1 MSRTRRRAVLIGGVC
16 APLVALGA
24 WSGGAG
30 ASGTAEHP
38 LSVLPNPA
46 FVGDRLIA
54 GGGQSP
60 ETACEG
66 DLVAL
71 AVTRSS
77 EEVFAQ
83 DAEPNSTGGWA
94 IELPRLEAATY
105 RVTATCSREGAQ
117 VFAYDPTTLV
127 VQAPEPPA
135 EPSPEPSAEPSVEA
149 SAEPAPPAT
158 PVPGAPTFTG

>member
-1 MSRTRRRAVLIGGVC
+1 MSRTRRRGVLIGGVY

-24 WSGGAG
+24 WAGGAG
-30 ASGTAEHP
+30 ASGAAEHP

-66 DLVAL
+66 DRVAL
-71 AVTRSS
+71 AVARSS
-77 EEVFAQ
+77 QEVFAQ
-83 DAEPNSTGGWA
+83 DAEPNSTGGWS

-105 RVTATCSREGAQ
+105 QVTATCSRDGAQ

-135 EPSPEPSAEPSVEA
+135 EPSTDPSTEP